1 MTVTITAARRRPAGG
16 SRQRWR
22 NAGCVDIK
30 LFYNRA
36 AADCAHPGRF
46 MKLNIA
52 ERIGMLAVFMV
63 VITAIVVGGMFYQ
76 RSKDLLI
83 ESALQDF
90 SNEIALAGQQI
101 QEQIQVLR
109 ENTRLLSRVPPIQG
123 LLRSDRNSGIDL
135 EGNSTA
141 AQWEQRLKTIFS
153 VMLTTQPD
161 YLMARF
167 LDADGRERVR
177 VDRVG
182 DEIVIAAR
190 TDLQDKAL
198 RPYVI
203 ETLKL
208 SPGRLYL
215 SDIDLN
221 QEFGKIVEPRQE
233 VLRSAI
239 AVYDAADGT
248 IAGLV
253 VINLDAG
260 AKLRQLQRN
269 LVDAGRE
276 VFVTNDRGDYLLHPD
291 ATRTYGFDR
300 GQRFRIQ
307 QDYPALTVLF
317 DAVDPVSEVMLL
329 PEDSGSQQAGVYARF
344 AIDRD
349 RPERFIAIG
358 ITQPY
363 AQIVAGVR
371 GALNGMVGGAALLVL
386 LAVALSLLLSRRL
399 SRPLK
404 QVTHAVR
411 EYARGR
417 SAAGLPVDRGDEI
430 GLLARSFQSMAR
442 QVDEARTRLS
452 DMNRGL
458 EATVQERTRELQRS
472 ELRQRI
478 VVENMVEGLIS
489 IDEQGLIQG
498 FNPAAERLFGYAA
511 AEVAGRNVSML
522 MPEPDASAHDGYMR
536 AYHETGTPRI
546 IGRTREVEGRRR
558 DGSTFPMDLAV
569 NEMWFD
575 DQRLYIGSVRDITER
590 KQVERL
596 KNEFIS
602 TVSHE
607 LRTPLTSIRGSLGLL
622 LGGAVGELPAKV
634 VELLTIAGN
643 NTERLLLLI
652 NDILD
657 IQKIESGKMAFRFE
671 TVPLMPFL
679 QQAVAEH
686 ASYGA
691 QYGTSFVITRALE
704 DAAVYVD
711 RDRLMQ
717 VMGNLLS
724 NAAKF
729 SPPGGRVEIS
739 VARQHDGRL
748 RVSVSDYGP
757 GIPEDFR
764 DKLFTRFSQSDS
776 SDTRQK
782 GGTGLGLAI
791 TKALVERLGGR
802 IGVTTSTGLG
812 STFYF
817 ELPAM
822 VSNDAVV
829 EGGMRRSLPDQ
840 RASSVLIVEDDT
852 DIGVLIQRM
861 LSAVGYDADIAADAE
876 QARQMLAREDSAY
889 RLLVLDIML
898 PGEDGISLLRSLRA
912 DPSTRELPVV
922 VVSAIADETRRELE
936 GGALGVVDWLTKPID
951 QQRLVRA
958 VKQAAPA
965 GERARVLHVEDEPDV
980 YQVVNSILRD
990 HCELTWADTLA
1001 AGRRMLQTR
1010 HFDLLLLDIGLP
1022 DGSGLDLIETIERCD
1037 IPPQVVIFS
1046 AMDVSEDYAGKVS
1059 AVLVKSRT
1067 SNQDLLRAITRML
1080 PQA

>member
-1 MTVTITAARRRPAGG
+1 
-16 SRQRWR
+16 
-22 NAGCVDIK
+22 
-30 LFYNRA
+30 
-36 AADCAHPGRF
+36 

-52 ERIGMLAVFMV
+52 ERIGILAVFMV

-76 RSKDLLI
+76 RSKNLLI
-83 ESALQDF
+83 DFALQDF
-90 SNEIALAGQQI
+90 SNEIALAGLRI
-101 QEQIQVLR
+101 QEQIEVLR
-109 ENTRLLSRVPPIQG
+109 ENTRLLSEVPPIQG
-123 LLRSDRNSGIDL
+123 LLRSDRNGGIDL
-135 EGNSTA
+135 QGNSTA
-141 AQWEQRLKTIFS
+141 AQWEQRLQTIFT

-167 LDADGRERVR
+167 LDVDGGERVR

-182 DEIVIAAR
+182 REIVIAGK
-190 TDLQDKAL
+190 TTLQDKAP

-208 SPGRLYL
+208 PAGRLYL

-221 QEFGKIVEPRQE
+221 QEFGKVVEPHRE

-239 AVYDAADGT
+239 AVYDAVDGT

-253 VINLDAG
+253 VISLDAG
-260 AKLRQLQRN
+260 AKLRQLQRS
-269 LVDAGRE
+269 LAGPGRE

-291 ATRTYGFDR
+291 AARTYGFDLGR
-300 GQRFRIQ
+300 RFRIQ
-307 QDYPALTVLF
+307 QDSPSLTVLF
-317 DAVDPVSEVMLL
+317 DAVNPVSEVVLL
-329 PEDSGSQQAGVYARF
+329 PEDTRSQQAGVYARF
-344 AIDRD
+344 AIDQD
-349 RPERFIAIG
+349 LPERFIAVG
-358 ITQPY
+358 VTQPY
-363 AQIVAGVR
+363 AQIVAGVG
-371 GALNGMVGGAALLVL
+371 GALNGMVGGAALLML

-404 QVTHAVR
+404 QVTRAVR
-411 EYARGR
+411 EYAGGQL
-417 SAAGLPVDRGDEI
+417 SVASLPVDRGDEI
-430 GLLARSFQSMAR
+430 GSLARSFQSMVR

-452 DMNRGL
+452 GMNRDL

-489 IDEQGLIQG
+489 IDERGLIQS
-498 FNPAAERLFGYAA
+498 FNPAAERLFGYTAT
-511 AEVAGRNVSML
+511 EVAGRNISML
-522 MPEPDASAHDGYMR
+522 MPEPDASAHDGYMQ
-536 AYHETGTPRI
+536 AYQETGAARI
-546 IGRTREVEGRRR
+546 IGRTREAEGKRR

-590 KQVERL
+590 KHVDRM

-634 VELLTIAGN
+634 VELLAIAGN

-657 IQKIESGKMAFRFE
+657 IQKIESGRMAFRFE

-679 QQAVAEH
+679 HQAVAEH

-704 DAAVYVD
+704 GAAVYVD
-711 RDRLMQ
+711 KDRLMQ
-717 VMGNLLS
+717 VMGNLMS

-729 SPPGGRVEIS
+729 SPPGGRVEIA
-739 VARQHDGRL
+739 VARQHDGPL
-748 RVSVSDYGP
+748 RISVSDYGP

-791 TKALVERLGGR
+791 TKAIVERLGGR
-802 IGVTTSTGLG
+802 IGVMSQTGLG

-829 EGGMRRSLPDQ
+829 EGGMPRPLLEQ
-840 RASSVLIVEDDT
+840 RASSVLIVEDDA
-852 DIGVLIQRM
+852 DIAVLIQRM
-861 LSAVGYDADIAADAE
+861 LSAAGYDADIAGDAQ
-876 QARQMLAREDSAY
+876 QARLMLAREGSAY

-898 PGEDGISLLRSLRA
+898 PGEDGISLLRSLRT

-936 GGALGVVDWLTKPID
+936 GGALEVLDWLTKPID

-958 VKQAAPA
+958 VKQAAPVGA
-965 GERARVLHVEDEPDV
+965 KARVLHVEDEPDV
-980 YQVVNSILRD
+980 HRVVNSILRG
-990 HCELTWADTLA
+990 HCELTWAGTLA
-1001 AGRRMLQTR
+1001 VGRQLLQNQR
-1010 HFDLLLLDIGLP
+1010 FDLLLLDIGLP
-1022 DGSGLDLIETIERCD
+1022 DGSGLDLIETIEQCD
-1037 IPPQVVIFS
+1037 VPPQVVIFS
-1046 AMDVSEDYAGKVS
+1046 AKDVTADYAGKVS
-1059 AVLVKSRT
+1059 SVLVKSKT
-1067 SNQDLLRAITRML
+1067 SNQDLLRAITRVL
-1080 PQA
+1080 PEA